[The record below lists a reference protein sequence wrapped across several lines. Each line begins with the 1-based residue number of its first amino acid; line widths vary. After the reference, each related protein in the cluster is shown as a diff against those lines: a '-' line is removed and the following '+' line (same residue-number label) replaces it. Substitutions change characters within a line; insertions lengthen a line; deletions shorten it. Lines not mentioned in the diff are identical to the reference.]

1 MVSGFIV
8 AAATQPHGEHTKLL
22 LSAARDAL
30 APLGLVRLG
39 RSRLWVDDRGW
50 WTVVVE
56 FQPSGFAKGSFL
68 NVGVMWLWYAKDYWS
83 FDVGH
88 RVEPFA
94 EFESA
99 EQFKPVAEHLAERAA
114 REVCE
119 YRDAFS
125 SMREVAKYLSGE
137 ASKSVWAGYHAA
149 ISAGVAGDVV
159 GSTRFFAELAD
170 HPATHEWENEVQG
183 RAAELSKHLP
193 DVPAFRAAV
202 TRVVDHSR
210 ELHKLPKVHDLS
222 YA

>member
-1 MVSGFIV
+1 MN
-8 AAATQPHGEHTKLL
+8 AATLPPGQHSKLL
-22 LSAARDAL
+22 LAAARDVL
-30 APLGLVRLG
+30 VPLGLVRRG

-56 FQPSGFAKGSFL
+56 FQPSGFAQGSFL
-68 NVGVMWLWYAKDYWS
+68 KVGVLWLWYAKDYWS
-83 FDVGH
+83 IDVGH

-99 EQFKPVAEHLAERAA
+99 EQFKPVAEQLAERAA
-114 REVCE
+114 RKVCE
-119 YRDAFS
+119 YREAFS
-125 SMREVAKYLSGE
+125 SIREVAKYLSGE

-149 ISAGVAGDVV
+149 ISAGVAGEVA

-170 HPATHEWENEVQG
+170 YPATHQWENEVQG
-183 RAAELSKHLP
+183 RAAMLSKHLP
-193 DVPAFRAAV
+193 NLSDFRAAV

-210 ELHKLPKVHDLS
+210 ELHKLPKVHEIS